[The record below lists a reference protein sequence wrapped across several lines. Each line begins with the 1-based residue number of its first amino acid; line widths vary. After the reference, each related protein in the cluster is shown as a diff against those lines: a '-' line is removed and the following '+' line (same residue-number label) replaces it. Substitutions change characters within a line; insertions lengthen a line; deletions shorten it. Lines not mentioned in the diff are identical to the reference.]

1 LSFEDIPVD
10 IGVVY
15 EGERVRSKDMFVE
28 LGGPKMEKKFELA
41 IARDMGEIE
50 DEKIEIIG
58 PDLKDMEE
66 GSYHP
71 LGIVI
76 EVAGKDIETDLEGV
90 IERRLH
96 EYVNFVEGLMHLNQ
110 RYDIWMRLSKKS
122 FEKGFNSLEYLGK
135 VLIRLYKSEMNII
148 ERIQVTFITDPKIVD
163 ERYDDAINRYN
174 QRDERARGLSDG
186 EVDSFYG
193 CSLCQSFAPTHVC
206 TITPQRYANCGA
218 ISWFDGRAAARVDPK
233 GPLYAIP
240 KGDTIDEFRGEYTG
254 VNQAYVEKSLGKV
267 NSVALYSA
275 FEKPHTSCGCFEAI
289 AFVIPEVDGLGIVHR
304 DFKGD
309 TVNGLPFSSL
319 ADSTAGGRQ
328 VPGFHGLSIEYMRS
342 PKFLCVDGGWDR
354 IVWLPEAIKER
365 VIDFIPEDVRD
376 KIPTENDAMT
386 IGDLKTVLKERNHPV
401 VDRWVE
407 LEDDDDVALATDD
420 SGSDYVTV
428 PGEMTAM
435 VGGVGGGLEI
445 VFKNAKIYAEK
456 VTIRRTG
463 KGDRKK

>member
-1 LSFEDIPVD
+1 MSFEDIPVD
-10 IGVVY
+10 VGVVY
-15 EGERVRSKDMFVE
+15 EGERVRGKDMFVE
-28 LGGPKMEKKFELA
+28 LGGPKMEQKFELA

-50 DEKIEIIG
+50 DEKVEIIG

-66 GSYHP
+66 GSYQP

-76 EVAGKDIETDLEGV
+76 EVAGKDIEPDLEGV

-110 RYDIWMRLSKKS
+110 RYDIWIRLSKKS

-148 ERIQVTFITDPKIVD
+148 EKIQVTFITDPKIVG

-174 QRDERARGLSDG
+174 QRDERARGLSDT
-186 EVDSFYG
+186 EVDTFYG

-254 VNQAYVEKSLGKV
+254 VNQAYTEKSLGKV
-267 NSVALYSA
+267 NTVALYSA
-275 FEKPHTSCGCFEAI
+275 FEIPHTSCGCFEAI

-304 DFKGD
+304 DFKGE

-342 PKFLCVDGGWDR
+342 PKFLQVDGGWER
-354 IVWLPEAIKER
+354 IVWLPESIKER
-365 VIDFIPEDVRD
+365 VMEFIPEDLRD

-386 IGDLKTVLKERNHPV
+386 IGDIKTFLKENKHPV
-401 VDRWVE
+401 VERWVE
-407 LEDDDDVALATDD
+407 LEDEDDVSMATDD
-420 SGSDYVTV
+420 SGSDYVAV
-428 PGEMTAM
+428 PGELTAM

-445 VFKNAKIYAEK
+445 IFKNAKIYAEK
-456 VTIRRTG
+456 VIIRRTG
-463 KGDRKK
+463 KGDKKK

>member
-1 LSFEDIPVD
+1 MSFEDIPVD

-15 EGERVRSKDMFVE
+15 EGERVRGKDMFVE
-28 LGGPKMEKKFELA
+28 LGGPKMEQKFELA

-76 EVAGKDIETDLEGV
+76 EVAGKDIEPDLEGV

-110 RYDIWMRLSKKS
+110 RYDIWIRLSKKS
-122 FEKGFNSLEYLGK
+122 FQKGFNSLEYLGK

-148 ERIQVTFITDPKIVD
+148 EKIQITFITDPKIVG
-163 ERYDDAINRYN
+163 ERYEDAINRYN
-174 QRDERARGLSDG
+174 QRDARARGLSDT
-186 EVDSFYG
+186 EVDTFYG

-254 VNQAYVEKSLGKV
+254 VNQAYTEKSLGKV

-304 DFKGD
+304 DFKGE

-342 PKFLCVDGGWDR
+342 PKFLQVDGGWDR
-354 IVWLPEAIKER
+354 VVWLPESIMER
-365 VIDFIPEDVRD
+365 VSEFIPEDVKD
-376 KIPTENDAMT
+376 KISTENDSMS
-386 IGDLKTVLKERNHPV
+386 IGDLKTFLKEKNHPV
-401 VDRWVE
+401 VERWVE
-407 LEDDDDVALATDD
+407 LEDDDEVSMATDD
-420 SGSDYVTV
+420 SGSDYVAV
-428 PGEMTAM
+428 PGELRAM

-445 VFKNAKIYAEK
+445 IFKNAKIYAEK
-456 VTIRRTG
+456 VIIRRTD
-463 KGDRKK
+463 KGEKKK